1 MGSVIVSFLISTI
14 SGLGVG
20 GGGLFVIYLS
30 AFTSTPQLA
39 AQGMNLLFFIFS
51 SSSSIAVQ
59 ITRRKICFFAVALM
73 ATFGVI
79 GAGIGAYL
87 TEFLPEEWL
96 RRAFGAMLVVGGIL
110 AFRSN
115 FPKK

>member
-1 MGSVIVSFLISTI
+1 MESVIISFLISAL

-51 SSSSIAVQ
+51 SLSSIAVQ
-59 ITRRKICFFAVALM
+59 ITRRKICFFAVTFM

-79 GAGIGAYL
+79 GSFFGAYL
-87 TEFLPEEWL
+87 TGFLPEEWL
-96 RRAFGAMLVVGGIL
+96 RRVFGIMLVAGGVL
-110 AFRSN
+110 AFRTS